1 MIDIRQMFCN
11 LIEFCLLIID
21 IFLLILHFHFLTKE
35 IDFHFLTKEIDF
47 RLMVLNLIEICLIMI
62 DIFLLGSNLIEPN
75 GKKSISH
82 RIQY

>member
-1 MIDIRQMFCN
+1 MIDICQMFCN
-11 LIEFCLLIID
+11 LIEFYRLIID
-21 IFLLILHFHFLTKE
+21 IFLLILQFHFLTKE
-35 IDFHFLTKEIDF
+35 IFQMIDF

-75 GKKSISH
+75 RKKSISH

>member
-11 LIEFCLLIID
+11 LIEFYLLIID
-21 IFLLILHFHFLTKE
+21 IFLLILQFHFLTKE
-35 IDFHFLTKEIDF
+35 IFQMIDF
-47 RLMVLNLIEICLIMI
+47 RLKVLNLIEICLIMI

-75 GKKSISH
+75 RKKSISN